1 MFPCDNVVVA
11 DELRAFSLL
20 SSLASRKYGTREPL
34 KPDVFRYYSI
44 NSVVVCKV
52 IYPAFAA
59 LSPVLR
65 QRIVLMVK
73 HERF

>member
-11 DELRAFSLL
+11 DELRALSLT
-20 SSLASRKYGTREPL
+20 SRKYGTREPL

-52 IYPAFAA
+52 IYPAFAPI
-59 LSPVLR
+59 SPVLW